1 MSASLSSHVEALLHS
16 LFLVDELGKSFSFS
30 MCCLD
35 DVVVIAFLVCEDGEA
50 LIVNLVGEVE
60 SPPSF
65 SCPWL
70 REVLIGLGLELPI
83 PGLGGFGIGCHAC
96 VSSCL
101 GSSFFTALGLAIL
114 TNHDVR
120 CIFGGFPP
128 SKRSSLASLKSFLS
142 ANSSTFKVPL
152 VLVRFSTS
160 CLSWLDLS
168 FEKFPSRDSASPV
181 LDEAAVE
188 DPGLGGASVEDPAA
202 FS

>member
-16 LFLVDELGKSFSFS
+16 LFLVDEPGKSFSFS

-35 DVVVIAFLVCEDGEA
+35 GVVVIAVLVCEDGEA
-50 LIVNLVGEVE
+50 LIVNLAEEVD
-60 SPPSF
+60 SPPPSF

-70 REVLIGLGLELPI
+70 EEVLIGLGLTLPI
-83 PGLGGFGIGCHAC
+83 PGLGGALGIGCHAC

-152 VLVRFSTS
+152 VLVRFSAS
-160 CLSWLDLS
+160 CLLRLDLG
-168 FEKFPSRDSASPV
+168 FEKFPSR
-181 LDEAAVE
+181 
-188 DPGLGGASVEDPAA
+188 GSVC
-202 FS
+202 SL